1 MVHQLS
7 ILIYDNLQ
15 VHIYNVLEFSRIQIG
30 FIYFWRTISNFKRSL
45 NLITLKRNVI
55 WWNHE
60 VYFPSIL
67 NIINAKIYFLD
78 F

>member
-15 VHIYNVLEFSRIQIG
+15 VHMYNVLECSRIQIG

-45 NLITLKRNVI
+45 NVITLKRNVI
-55 WWNHE
+55 WCNHE

-67 NIINAKIYFLD
+67 NIINAKIYFWD